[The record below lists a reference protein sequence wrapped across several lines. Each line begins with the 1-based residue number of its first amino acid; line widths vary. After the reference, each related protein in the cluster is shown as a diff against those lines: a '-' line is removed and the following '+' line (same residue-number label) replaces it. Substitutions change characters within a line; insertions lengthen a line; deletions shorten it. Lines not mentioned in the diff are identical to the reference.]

1 MRSHSEIAPIT
12 HGERADD
19 AGAVVYGVHGR
30 TQSPEFIRE
39 LADRVD
45 LPGLHWVMPSA
56 ADHSWYPG
64 GFMAD
69 QEENQPQ
76 LGRRW
81 LSWMPNWGGCSTS
94 ATPHGPPVVVL
105 GFSQGACLLAE
116 YLLTRQPPVDGAVL
130 HTGGYMGPDVRSFAP
145 AVGAPLRTV
154 SVELFCADEDPWVP
168 LHRAKE
174 TASAFEALAE
184 ATTLTVYRDSEH
196 HITDHA
202 VSRIRA
208 LLGESAGAQRE
219 EPFA

>member
-12 HGERADD
+12 HGESADD

-39 LADRVD
+39 LADRVN
-45 LPGLHWVMPSA
+45 LPGLHWVIPSA

-69 QEENQPQ
+69 PEENQPQ
-76 LGRRW
+76 LGEALAVVDAQLGRLLADRDA
-81 LSWMPNWGGCSTS
+81 G
-94 ATPHGPPVVVL
+94 GPPVVVL

-116 YLLTRQPPVDGAVL
+116 YLLTRQPRVDGAVL

-145 AVGAPLRTV
+145 ASGAPLRTV

-174 TASAFEALAE
+174 TASAFEALAA

-202 VSRIRA
+202 VSRIRPY
-208 LLGESAGAQRE
+208 LQEWLIAQ
-219 EPFA
+219 